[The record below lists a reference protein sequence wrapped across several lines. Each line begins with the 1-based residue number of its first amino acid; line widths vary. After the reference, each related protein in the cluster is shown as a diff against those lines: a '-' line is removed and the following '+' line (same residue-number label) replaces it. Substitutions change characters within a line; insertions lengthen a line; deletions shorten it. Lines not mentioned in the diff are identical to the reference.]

1 MILKLESIQINNFL
15 KSILA
20 GVCISIGCICYLS
33 VENRIIG
40 AFLFSVGLISIL
52 NYKLVLFTGRIG
64 LSKSIKDIIIN
75 LFYFIGNAI
84 GSVIT
89 YLLASHAI
97 LKYDV
102 GSKLQ
107 NIVADKITT
116 DSIDLFILGIFC
128 GILMYFATKTYK
140 NNVLPMLC
148 VAAFILIGAEHS
160 VADSFYMLAVG
171 DITRYFKVIIPVIL
185 GNSIGAI
192 VVDRI
197 IEENN

>member
-1 MILKLESIQINNFL
+1 MGVITNNFKSEFL

-20 GVCISIGCICYLS
+20 GVCISMGCICYLS

-64 LSKSIKDIIIN
+64 LSKTIKDIIRN
-75 LFYFIGNAI
+75 LFYFVGNAI
-84 GSVIT
+84 GCMIT
-89 YLLASHAI
+89 YLLSSHTI

-102 GSKLQ
+102 SSKLQ

-116 DSIDLFILGIFC
+116 NILDLFILGIFC

-148 VAAFILIGAEHS
+148 VVVFILIGAEHS
-160 VADSFYMLAVG
+160 VADSFYMLASN
-171 DITRYFKVIIPVIL
+171 DITRYFGVIIPVIL